1 MSQILCDGCGR
12 PASAEH
18 LSLRLRRLELAT
30 RFRPI
35 HIHVLFLMEAPPP
48 RLEDYFYFVPENGAA
63 ARTQRAE
70 PWSLFFDSL
79 LTGAGILLERGKS
92 DEACLGEF
100 QRHGHFLAEAI
111 ECPAEEAESGRAS
124 GGAAPRAS
132 EPLLLRLAPT
142 MIKRIQFSYKPR
154 HIAIVSPGLVSLI
167 PLLKQADL
175 GDRLLLHDGR
185 PLPFPRS
192 ASSANHF
199 RTLLAELLASTAGR
213 ANGTC

>member
-18 LSLRLRRLELAT
+18 LALRLRRLELAT

-70 PWSLFFDSL
+70 PWSLLFDSL
-79 LTGAGILLERGKS
+79 LTGAGISLERGKS

-100 QRHGHFLAEAI
+100 QRQGLFLAEAI
-111 ECPAEEAESGRAS
+111 ECAAEDEDSARAS
-124 GGAAPRAS
+124 GAAAPRAS
-132 EPLLLRLAPT
+132 EPLLLRLVPT
-142 MIKRIQFSYKPR
+142 MIKRIQFSYKPQ
-154 HIAIVSPGLVSLI
+154 HIAIIFPGLVPLI
-167 PLLKQADL
+167 SLLKQGDL

-185 PLPFPRS
+185 TLPFPQS
-192 ASSANHF
+192 ASSANQF
-199 RTLLAELLASTAGR
+199 GKLLADLLASTVAR
-213 ANGTC
+213 AKGTC